1 MNGHRC
7 EAVKNYYERRPLEET
22 TDEASIENQKE
33 VSRVLS
39 MNSVATSA
47 NSDAV
52 ETNLIVWNLCAHLSI
67 HNRTFVVHLRKGTRW
82 QSTLLDHEG
91 KEKLIYHRANAGQ
104 CVIRTCYYSF

>member
-1 MNGHRC
+1 MLLGCLKKKKKITTNRQTY
-7 EAVKNYYERRPLEET
+7 KRRPLEET

-33 VSRVLS
+33 VSSVLS

-67 HNRTFVVHLRKGTRW
+67 HN
-82 QSTLLDHEG
+82 
-91 KEKLIYHRANAGQ
+91 
-104 CVIRTCYYSF
+104 